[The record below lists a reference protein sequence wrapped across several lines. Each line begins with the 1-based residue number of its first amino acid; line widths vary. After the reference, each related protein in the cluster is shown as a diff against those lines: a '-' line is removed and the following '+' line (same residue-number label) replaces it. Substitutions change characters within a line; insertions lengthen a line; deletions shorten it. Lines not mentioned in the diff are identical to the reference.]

1 MDLMTVKSAVPSFH
15 HLRPLQYGALCVG
28 SMTVEA
34 GNKVGLASFFFFR
47 AKSKHHLK
55 MWQF

>member
-1 MDLMTVKSAVPSFH
+1 MTVKSAVPSFH
-15 HLRPLQYGALCVG
+15 HLRPLLCGALCMG

-34 GNKVGLASFFFFR
+34 GNKVGLASFFFFH
-47 AKSKHHLK
+47 AKSEHHLK